1 MSEQLDPATVTRH
14 ADPRHWRVLLR
25 TLAAAFKPADYAT
38 GASFAAEVAA
48 LAEAHQHHPDLTLS
62 WGRVGIVLTSHDAG
76 GLTPRDLRMA
86 AAITDLADR
95 MDIPGAPE
103 TLSAQEVAIDALDI
117 PAVLP
122 FWRAVLGYEDDGDGG
137 LVDPSGVGP
146 AYWFQQM
153 DEPRP
158 QRNRIHLD
166 ITVPHDQA
174 EARVAA
180 ALAAGGTLRS
190 DERAPAFWVLA
201 DVEGNEACVCTWQA
215 RD

>member
-1 MSEQLDPATVTRH
+1 MTERIDSATATRH

-25 TLAAAFKPADYAT
+25 RLVAAFRPADYAT

-48 LAEAHQHHPDLTLS
+48 LAEAHQHHPDLTLA
-62 WGRVGIVLTSHDAG
+62 WGRVRIELTSHDAG
-76 GLTPRDLRMA
+76 GLTVRDLRLA

-95 MDIPGAPE
+95 MGIPGAPE
-103 TLSAQEVAIDALDI
+103 TLSVQEVAIDALDI
-117 PAVLP
+117 HAVRP
-122 FWRAVLGYEDDGDGG
+122 FWRAVLGYVDDGDDA
-137 LVDPSGVGP
+137 LTDPHGAGP

-174 EARVAA
+174 EARITA
-180 ALAAGGTLRS
+180 ALAAGGILLS
-190 DERAPAFWVLA
+190 DLRAPAFWVLA
-201 DVEGNEACVCTWQA
+201 DPEGNEACICTWQA

>member
-1 MSEQLDPATVTRH
+1 MSDRVDSTTATRH
-14 ADPRHWRVLLR
+14 ADSRHWRVLLR
-25 TLAAAFKPADYAT
+25 TLTGAFRPADYAT
-38 GASFAAEVAA
+38 GASFAAEIAA
-48 LAEAHQHHPDLTLS
+48 LAEAQQHHPELTLS
-62 WGRVGIVLTSHDAG
+62 WGRVGIRLTSHDIG
-76 GLTPRDLRMA
+76 GLSARDLRLA

-95 MDIPGAPE
+95 MGIPGVPD

-117 PAVLP
+117 PAVRP
-122 FWRAVLGYEDDGDGG
+122 FWRALLAYVDDGDDA
-137 LVDPSGVGP
+137 LTDPTGSGP

-153 DEPRP
+153 DAPRP

-174 EARVAA
+174 EARIAA
-180 ALAAGGTLRS
+180 ALAAGGALLS

-201 DVEGNEACVCTWQA
+201 DPEGNEACICTWQA